1 MELLK
6 KYCNRIKFRLRRK
19 NEDWHFKRVV
29 LIMVLYLSVSLGTY
43 YFGLCEL
50 CKCILLSLVAV
61 DLLLFKND
69 KIYIYRGDGYME
81 DNQELYDLKAKVNK
95 IEYTE
100 IKELKEEIQQVKIDL
115 NTNNI
120 LTKQCTESNDKMS
133 NTLDTLKDTMI
144 EVAQSVK
151 DSNRVTSELASTVK
165 DLNDKV
171 KNVESTMDKK
181 FDEVN
186 ERIEVID
193 DKGKF
198 DWMLFLKHNAVGILL
213 GIGALI
219 YALSQLG
226 INL

>member
-1 MELLK
+1 M
-6 KYCNRIKFRLRRK
+6 I
-19 NEDWHFKRVV
+19 
-29 LIMVLYLSVSLGTY
+29 SL
-43 YFGLCEL
+43 
-50 CKCILLSLVAV
+50 
-61 DLLLFKND
+61 
-69 KIYIYRGDGYME
+69 
-81 DNQELYDLKAKVNK
+81 NK

-100 IKELKEEIQQVKIDL
+100 IKELKEEIQEIKLNL

-120 LTKQCTESNDKMS
+120 LTKQCTESNEKLS
-133 NTLDTLKDTMI
+133 TTLETLKSTMI

-151 DSNRVTSELASTVK
+151 DSNKVTSELTSTVK

-171 KNVESTMDKK
+171 KNVENTMDKK

-186 ERIEVID
+186 ERMEVIY

>member
-1 MELLK
+1 
-6 KYCNRIKFRLRRK
+6 
-19 NEDWHFKRVV
+19 
-29 LIMVLYLSVSLGTY
+29 
-43 YFGLCEL
+43 
-50 CKCILLSLVAV
+50 
-61 DLLLFKND
+61 
-69 KIYIYRGDGYME
+69 ME

-100 IKELKEEIQQVKIDL
+100 IKELKDEVQQVKIDL

-120 LTKQCTESNDKMS
+120 LTKQCIESNDKMS

-171 KNVESTMDKK
+171 KNVENTMDKK

-186 ERIEVID
+186 ERMEVID

-198 DWMLFLKHNAVGILL
+198 DIINFIKNNFISILVGV
-213 GIGALI
+213 GALI
-219 YALSQLG
+219 YA
-226 INL
+226 INKFII

>member
-1 MELLK
+1 MSDTTIE
-6 KYCNRIKFRLRRK
+6 
-19 NEDWHFKRVV
+19 E
-29 LIMVLYLSVSLGTY
+29 
-43 YFGLCEL
+43 
-50 CKCILLSLVAV
+50 
-61 DLLLFKND
+61 
-69 KIYIYRGDGYME
+69 
-81 DNQELYDLKAKVNK
+81 LKAKVDK
-95 IEYTE
+95 LEYTE
-100 IKELKEEIQQVKIDL
+100 IKNIKEDIGQIKIDL
-115 NTNNI
+115 NTNNL
-120 LTKQCTESNDKMS
+120 LTQQSIDANNKLSNVI
-133 NTLDTLKDTMI
+133 DTMRDTMI
-144 EVAQSVK
+144 EMAQSVK

-213 GIGALI
+213 AIGALI

>member
-1 MELLK
+1 
-6 KYCNRIKFRLRRK
+6 
-19 NEDWHFKRVV
+19 
-29 LIMVLYLSVSLGTY
+29 
-43 YFGLCEL
+43 
-50 CKCILLSLVAV
+50 
-61 DLLLFKND
+61 
-69 KIYIYRGDGYME
+69 ME

-151 DSNRVTSELASTVK
+151 DSNRVTSELTSTVK

-186 ERIEVID
+186 ERMEVID

-198 DWMLFLKHNAVGILL
+198 DIINFIKNNFISILVGV
-213 GIGALI
+213 GALI
-219 YALSQLG
+219 YA
-226 INL
+226 INKFII